1 MYTCVWSH
9 INHIYEGVL
18 KNSRYDQLSKIWS
31 NLFIINLFFYF
42 FFLDMTF
49 WRSQKLFNT
58 YLLLARIKKYV
69 TNSLKWSLYFLPDQ
83 DLLPTLIGPMYI
95 CNVCPI
101 HFERP
106 LKCVQILLFATM
118 FIFNN
123 INVRIKNDCYHKYE
137 IFQFQ

>member
-1 MYTCVWSH
+1 MCVITYKSYLRGGAEKFSVRPTLQNL
-9 INHIYEGVL
+9 IKFIY
-18 KNSRYDQLSKIWS
+18 YQFIF
-31 NLFIINLFFYF
+31 LFF

-83 DLLPTLIGPMYI
+83 DLLPTLIRPMYI

>member
-1 MYTCVWSH
+1 MCVITYKSYLRGGAEKFSVRPTLQNL
-9 INHIYEGVL
+9 IKFIY
-18 KNSRYDQLSKIWS
+18 YQFIF
-31 NLFIINLFFYF
+31 LFF